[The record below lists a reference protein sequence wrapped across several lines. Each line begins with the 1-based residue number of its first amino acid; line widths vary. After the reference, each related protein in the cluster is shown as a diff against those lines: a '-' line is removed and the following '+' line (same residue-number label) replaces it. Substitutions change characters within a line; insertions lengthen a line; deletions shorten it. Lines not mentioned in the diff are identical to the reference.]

1 MAGGFVFSC
10 VDAEF
15 KNTGL
20 ERSASLA
27 KDLEWFKEQGYT
39 IPEPSSPGL
48 AYAHYLTD
56 LSQNDPQAFICHF
69 YNIYFAHS
77 AGGRMIGKKV
87 TICVYAKRD
96 YIMLSITVFFWQM
109 LVVSLS
115 REGNSSGGA

>member
-1 MAGGFVFSC
+1 MYRYRYFFSYPERTVEFVFSSVLRFSVNFIVQLAGVCC

-20 ERSASLA
+20 ERSASLD
-27 KDLEWFKEQGYT
+27 KDLKWFKEQGYT

-48 AYAHYLTD
+48 TYAQYLTD

-87 TICVYAKRD
+87 TIC
-96 YIMLSITVFFWQM
+96 I
-109 LVVSLS
+109 
-115 REGNSSGGA
+115 